1 VVQPPLVQ
9 LDYDNAVRVVPA
21 LLDPHTQFDEIV
33 AQYRGLSERAQP
45 TGWYG
50 GTVSG
55 AINFQI
61 GLRLPAGSPARVV
74 LGFPIRVTISRTED
88 AADEMDILRP
98 TYAGGGGVFN
108 TFPEFALKP
117 GQFDALPSAISAAEL
132 ASGAATEVGY
142 GFSAACSEP
151 GVFQAD
157 FLFPYEVHEGSR
169 LRSQLVPFSVVLA
182 CPQVA
187 TVWAFDPETGA
198 LDGTTTLVLRDGRY
212 TPQP

>member
-33 AQYRGLSERAQP
+33 AQYRRLSKRAQP

-74 LGFPIRVTISRTED
+74 LDFPIRVTISRTED

-117 GQFDALPSAISAAEL
+117 G
-132 ASGAATEVGY
+132 
-142 GFSAACSEP
+142 
-151 GVFQAD
+151 
-157 FLFPYEVHEGSR
+157 
-169 LRSQLVPFSVVLA
+169 
-182 CPQVA
+182 
-187 TVWAFDPETGA
+187 
-198 LDGTTTLVLRDGRY
+198 
-212 TPQP
+212 